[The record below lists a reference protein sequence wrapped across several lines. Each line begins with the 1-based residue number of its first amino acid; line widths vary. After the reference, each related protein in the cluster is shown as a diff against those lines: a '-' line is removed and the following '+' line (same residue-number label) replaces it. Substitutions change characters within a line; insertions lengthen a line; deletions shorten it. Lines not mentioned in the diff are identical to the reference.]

1 MNANND
7 EGKLISGD
15 EAKKAWDDG
24 KKIEVSYKEHQQE
37 NCWFLILDSD
47 KLSVFDRKDVLFRLA
62 PRTITI
68 NGIEVPAPFEPQ
80 AGEEY
85 YYINSG
91 REGGY
96 AMKLHDGKRLDVM
109 AVQFGAWR
117 TEEEVKQV
125 VAALRQVFG
134 GAV

>member
-1 MNANND
+1 MS
-7 EGKLISGD
+7 ELISGREAWLANFDGEQVWVSRSSNNQWFPFGD
-15 EAKKAWDDG
+15 EDWTVEELKSG
-24 KKIEVSYKEHQQE
+24 TYK
-37 NCWFLILDSD
+37 
-47 KLSVFDRKDVLFRLA
+47 FRIK
-62 PRTITI
+62 PPTIAI

-125 VAALRQVFG
+125 VAALRQVLRG
-134 GAV
+134 